1 MKNKY
6 KVVALVPLEF
16 SVEGSSDSK
25 EAIESV
31 KNIFEAC
38 RNDNDCA
45 DIVFDGIEESLGE
58 FLTAIARDWFWNMDK
73 PYKKCEELL
82 LSCMMGGNEEE
93 KRHVCQDIIE
103 GRKRL
108 VGVNEFELVDDNVHV
123 RSLGQKV

>member
-45 DIVFDGIEESLGE
+45 DIVFDGIEESLRHDSIE
-58 FLTAIARDWFWNMDK
+58 YKVEAAQPEPEVKKTVSILCVTMQTKSKTEKQTKAARCCMAWNIGI
-73 PYKKCEELL
+73 
-82 LSCMMGGNEEE
+82 LSKMSSS
-93 KRHVCQDIIE
+93 V
-103 GRKRL
+103 
-108 VGVNEFELVDDNVHV
+108 
-123 RSLGQKV
+123 

>member
-16 SVEGSSDSK
+16 SVEGSFDSK

-45 DIVFDGIEESLGE
+45 DIVFDGIETSR
-58 FLTAIARDWFWNMDK
+58 IQK
-73 PYKKCEELL
+73 P
-82 LSCMMGGNEEE
+82 
-93 KRHVCQDIIE
+93 R
-103 GRKRL
+103 
-108 VGVNEFELVDDNVHV
+108 
-123 RSLGQKV
+123 